1 MFFQPASQ
9 PEIIRSNQKD
19 QFYVDFLRNSL
30 ADICQSFVGPRVWAR
45 WRKELD
51 VLGEILYFGLTTVA
65 GYQTLG
71 EEYVNILQVDHT
83 RRAVPSP
90 KRRLALVLLYAC
102 SPYLLDRLLAYIP
115 RLLESDQARAGLSP
129 EVRQRISQCIPVL
142 RQAVMIIQR
151 AHIAVFYLRG
161 VFYHVA
167 KRLTGIQ
174 YLMVRSSLGSG
185 SMRPSFH
192 LLGWLSVTQ
201 LVVSLLH
208 SLYKMQRGGADS
220 GEAPASEAGEQR
232 VTEEGV
238 VTEPHLRCALCLE
251 RRRNSTA
258 TPCGHLFCWECI
270 TEWCSTKAEC
280 PLCREKFQLSRL
292 VYLQNFDGR

>member
-1 MFFQPASQ
+1 MMFQPASQ

-19 QFYVDFLRNSL
+19 QFYANFLRSSL
-30 ADICQSFVGPRVWAR
+30 ADICQSFAGARVWAR

-51 VLGEILYFGLTTVA
+51 VLGDVLYFGLTTIA

-71 EEYVNILQVDHT
+71 EEYVNILQVDPT
-83 RRAVPSP
+83 RRAVPSA

-115 RLLESDQARAGLSP
+115 KLLESERARAGLSP
-129 EVRQRISQCIPVL
+129 EVRQRIAQCVPIL
-142 RQAVMIIQR
+142 RQAVMILQR
-151 AHIAVFYLRG
+151 THIALFYLRG

-167 KRLTGIQ
+167 KRMTGIH
-174 YLMVRSSLGSG
+174 YLMVRRNLSAS

-201 LVVSLLH
+201 LTVSLLY
-208 SLYKMQRGGADS
+208 SLYKMRRGTVDAEESDTS
-220 GEAPASEAGEQR
+220 VTEDERASE
-232 VTEEGV
+232 EGGIV
-238 VTEPHLRCALCLE
+238 EPRLRCALCLE

-258 TPCGHLFCWECI
+258 TPCGHLFCWHCI

-292 VYLQNFDGR
+292 IYLQNFDPR